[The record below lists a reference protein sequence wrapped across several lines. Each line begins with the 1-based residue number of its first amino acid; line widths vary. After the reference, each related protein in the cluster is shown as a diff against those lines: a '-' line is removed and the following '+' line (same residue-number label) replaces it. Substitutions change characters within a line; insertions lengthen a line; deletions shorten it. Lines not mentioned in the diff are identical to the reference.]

1 MFLTTCSFLFLFR
14 RDGVSI
20 TCSEPKPIRRK
31 TAGDNFKFSPSLFQ
45 HRNFAAFDVISI
57 NKLNFDYCQLEMLI
71 RLQLIDIKFLKEFEK
86 ILSSNQWLTSKVSW
100 IAFYYQELIFCRS

>member
-1 MFLTTCSFLFLFR
+1 MVFQSLVQNPNQL
-14 RDGVSI
+14 DGKLQVLI
-20 TCSEPKPIRRK
+20 L
-31 TAGDNFKFSPSLFQ
+31 NSLHPFFQ
-45 HRNFAAFDVISI
+45 HHNFAAIDVISI